1 MSCDAKEILRLS
13 LVGEL
18 KEDKEYS
25 YRTAD
30 PFYYTLLKEFAL
42 QHRKKPTDAE
52 SILWS
57 FLQKRALGQPF
68 RRQHIIVCFIAD
80 FVCLPKKL
88 VIEIDGGYHQLPDA
102 HIRDEERTKLLNAF
116 GFRVIRFTNEE
127 VIFDLGSVLNK
138 IKEQLNT

>member
-1 MSCDAKEILRLS
+1 MTQKEISGLS
-13 LVGEL
+13 LLEESE
-18 KEDKEYS
+18 EDKEYS

-57 FLQKRALGQPF
+57 FLQKRALGQSF
-68 RRQHIIVCFIAD
+68 RRQHIIGCFIAD

-102 HIRDEERTKLLNAF
+102 HISDEERTKQLNAF